1 MGTDLLPRL
10 EASEETPPA
19 WCEAEDGPVLTHSSP
34 PPVHTDQAGVAKP
47 LQSALP
53 GDHELRVRLLADSWC
68 PAALVSLTPESRGGA
83 CKPQQRRP
91 PGPLRCPR
99 SREDERSGRGGPGG
113 CPAPMT
119 PGPPSDPITLQ
130 PEFPV
135 WGGPL
140 HPSPVPGRWKSPQLL
155 CARPML
161 RRHKETKA
169 GLYQAAC
176 GFCSQ
181 LATAAGRVVGAG

>member
-10 EASEETPPA
+10 EASEEKPPA
-19 WCEAEDGPVLTHSSP
+19 WCKAEDGPVLTHSPP

-53 GDHELRVRLLADSWC
+53 GDNELRVRLSADSWC
-68 PAALVSLTPESRGGA
+68 PAALVSLTPESREGA
-83 CKPQQRRP
+83 CKPQQTQL
-91 PGPLRCPR
+91 PGPLCRPR
-99 SREDERSGRGGPGG
+99 SGEHERSGRGESSS

-119 PGPPSDPITLQ
+119 PGPPLDPITLQ

-135 WGGPL
+135 WGGLL
-140 HPSPVPGRWKSPQLL
+140 HLSPVPGRWKSPQPL

-169 GLYQAAC
+169 GLY
-176 GFCSQ
+176 
-181 LATAAGRVVGAG
+181 